1 MASENK
7 GLRRVM
13 LAAGYSWQGLKTC
26 YRKEAAF
33 RQELWLVMLLA
44 PLGFWLGDT
53 GVERALLMGSLM
65 LVLVVELLNTG
76 LENAIDRVGF
86 EPHKLSGR
94 AKDMGSA
101 AVMTTLLM
109 TAMIWA
115 LILLDH

>member
-7 GLRRVM
+7 GLKRVL
-13 LAAGYSWQGLKTC
+13 LAARYSWQGLVTC

-33 RQELWLVMLLA
+33 RQELALTVVLTPAAL
-44 PLGFWLGDT
+44 WLGEN
-53 GVERALLMGSLM
+53 GIERALLIASLL

-76 LENAIDRVGF
+76 IENIVDRVGL

-101 AVMTTLLM
+101 AVFVSLV
-109 TAMIWA
+109 TAALVWA
-115 LILLDH
+115 LVLTG